1 MNTQGIGTI
10 LYPVQDLAKAVEAF
24 SQLLGAKPYIDQPYY
39 AAFRAGNGQD
49 IGLDPNG
56 HSRGMTGPAPFWHVE
71 DIQASLRGLLDHGAT
86 ELQPVTMVG
95 PGKQMA
101 SVRDGNGN
109 FIGLIQQQD
118 DGTTQAK

>member
-10 LYPVQDLAKAVEAF
+10 LYPVKDLNQAVDSF
-24 SQLLGAKPYIDQPYY
+24 RNLLGAEPYIHQPYY
-39 AAFRAGNGQD
+39 AAFRAGTQD

-56 HSRGMTGPAPFWHVE
+56 HGRGMTGPAPFWHVT
-71 DIQASLRGLLDHGAT
+71 DIQESLRGLVAGGAT
-86 ELQPVTMVG
+86 ELQPVTVVG